1 MSHCHRL
8 ATVLALLSSATTL
21 QAQALGSELK
31 ACRQLTEA
39 TARLACYDA
48 VKLPAETAA
57 AAAPKAA
64 PTLAEQ
70 TAAFGR
76 EAVKAAPS
84 APPPLERIESRIPG
98 KFTGW
103 EPNGRVTLENGQVW
117 RIVDGSEAM
126 YSLTNPK
133 ATVQRSLL
141 GAYFLQV
148 EGVGFQAKVVRVH

>member
-1 MSHCHRL
+1 MSHRRRL
-8 ATVLALLSSATTL
+8 ATLLALLSSATAL
-21 QAQALGSELK
+21 QAQGPGSDLK
-31 ACRQLTEA
+31 ACRQLTDA
-39 TARLACYDA
+39 AARLACYDA
-48 VKLPAETAA
+48 VALPSEPGA
-57 AAAPKAA
+57 AAAPNAA

-84 APPPLERIESRIPG
+84 APPPLDRIESRIPG
-98 KFTGW
+98 TFTGW

-117 RIVDGSEAM
+117 RIADGSEAM
-126 YSLTNPK
+126 YNLTNPK

-148 EGVGFQAKVVRVH
+148 EGVSFQAKVVRVR